1 MNKER
6 MISLPVHVVVP
17 GPATAEANGG
27 NAVSCYPGT
36 AQGPVVLVRVGL
48 SSVHLE
54 LDVTDFLT

>member
-1 MNKER
+1 